1 MRKQQ
6 IFMIFILVMCIIS
19 LNGCSKQD
27 LNENLEKNSQENSD
41 GNIMNSNEMKIK
53 VSNDLYKV
61 IFSLNSS
68 EASKSLYEQL
78 PLNVLVENYGSN
90 EKIFYPLQVLNIQET
105 PLLKNG
111 GVGTLGYYAPWD
123 NVVMYFGNCEA
134 YEGLYILGEAIE
146 GGENIKDLSGTLHI
160 EKLDALK

>member
-6 IFMIFILVMCIIS
+6 IFMIFILVIIS
-19 LNGCSKQD
+19 LNGCLKQD
-27 LNENLEKNSQENSD
+27 LNENLEKNSQENND
-41 GNIMNSNEMKIK
+41 GNIMKSNEMKIK

-78 PLNVLVENYGSN
+78 PLDVVVENYGSN
-90 EKIFYPLQVLNIQET
+90 EKIFYPPQALNIQET

-111 GVGTLGYYAPWD
+111 GVGTLGYFAPWD

-134 YEGLYILGEAIE
+134 HKGLYILGEAIE
-146 GGENIKDLSGTLHI
+146 GGENIKDLLGTLHVEKI
-160 EKLDALK
+160 EVLE